1 MGQCRTYPQ
10 KPLSKEG
17 SEGLSVIVG
26 GLGWARLVIP
36 SHFWL
41 VGWAMES
48 LQFKEVRDWPWSS
61 EKGRQAG
68 PGKHPLYLLFHLLV
82 FSCIFRARL
91 TTPLRT
97 HSLSPPASEPLL
109 PLVHAPIGI
118 FSLCAT
124 CLAHS
129 MAVSR
134 CKPRAPPGQGQAP
147 SESESHSVVSDSLRP
162 HGL

>member
-124 CLAHS
+124 CPVIHPSPSCQTPFGSWNSHAHS
-129 MAVSR
+129 HLRTLRLA
-134 CKPRAPPGQGQAP
+134 APF
-147 SESESHSVVSDSLRP
+147 S
-162 HGL
+162 

>member
-68 PGKHPLYLLFHLLV
+68 PGKVMKTEKLETHLQ
-82 FSCIFRARL
+82 FPA
-91 TTPLRT
+91 P
-97 HSLSPPASEPLL
+97 LSP
-109 PLVHAPIGI
+109 
-118 FSLCAT
+118 F
-124 CLAHS
+124 
-129 MAVSR
+129 
-134 CKPRAPPGQGQAP
+134 AP
-147 SESESHSVVSDSLRP
+147 SDF
-162 HGL
+162 

>member
-1 MGQCRTYPQ
+1 MGQTGYSLALLACRMGNGEPSVQ
-10 KPLSKEG
+10 G
-17 SEGLSVIVG
+17 SQG
-26 GLGWARLVIP
+26 
-36 SHFWL
+36 
-41 VGWAMES
+41 
-48 LQFKEVRDWPWSS
+48 WPWSS

-68 PGKHPLYLLFHLLV
+68 PGKQPLYLLLHLLV

-109 PLVHAPIGI
+109 PLARAPIGI

-162 HGL
+162 HGQQSVKFSRAEHWSG